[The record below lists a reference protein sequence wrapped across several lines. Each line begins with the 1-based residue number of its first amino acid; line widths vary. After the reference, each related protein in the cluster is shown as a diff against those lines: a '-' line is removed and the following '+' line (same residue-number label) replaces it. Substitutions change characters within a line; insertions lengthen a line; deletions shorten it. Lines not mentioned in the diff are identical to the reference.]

1 MNTKKIGNI
10 DEEIAERY
18 LKKKGYEI
26 LDKNYCFRISG
37 SPQEG
42 EIDIVA
48 QRGNLISFIEV
59 KTLRD
64 QGFSKIFNPE
74 DKVDFWKRKK
84 IIKTA
89 EHWLT
94 KNKIDLDSMWQIDVI
109 AITIDPFSKEEKIRH
124 LKNVATY

>member
-10 DEEIAERY
+10 GEIIAERY
-18 LKKKGYEI
+18 LKKKGYKI

-37 SPQEG
+37 SPQQG
-42 EIDIVA
+42 EVDIIA
-48 QRGNLISFIEV
+48 KRDDLISFIEV
-59 KTLRD
+59 KTLQGR
-64 QGFSKIFNPE
+64 GFSKAFNPE

-94 KNKIDLDSMWQIDVI
+94 KNKAALDSRWQIDTLAVI
-109 AITIDPFSKEEKIRH
+109 INPIEKKAKVRH